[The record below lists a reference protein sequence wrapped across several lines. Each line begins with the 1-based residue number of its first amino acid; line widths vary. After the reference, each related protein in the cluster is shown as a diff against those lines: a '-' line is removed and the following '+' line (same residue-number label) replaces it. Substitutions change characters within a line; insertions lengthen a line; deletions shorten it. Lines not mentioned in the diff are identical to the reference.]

1 MNQPIQICDDYAAVS
16 RRAADRIRVAIAR
29 KPNLLLCAAGGGS
42 PARTYALLAEQFQR
56 DPLAFNALRVVKL
69 DEWGGIPMANP
80 GTCET
85 QLLTTLLKPLA
96 VTPDRYFGFQS
107 DASDPAA
114 ECARVHQRLAS
125 EGGIDLCLLGLGLNG
140 HIAMNEP
147 APVLQ
152 PIAHVA
158 RLSEE
163 SQHHPML
170 SKAGVRPTH
179 GITIGMADILGAREV
194 LLLVSGAAKRAPLQ
208 RLLRREIT
216 TDFPASFLWLHP
228 NWTLLC
234 DREAAAGRDLNS

>member
-1 MNQPIQICDDYAAVS
+1 MTQPIQICDDYEAVS
-16 RRAADRIRVAIAR
+16 RRAADRIRVALAR

-42 PARTYALLAEQFQR
+42 PARTYALLVEQFQR
-56 DPLAFNALRVVKL
+56 DPLAFAALRVVKL
-69 DEWGGIPMANP
+69 DEWGGLPMENP

-85 QLLTTLLKPLA
+85 QLRTTLLKPLA
-96 VTPDRYFGFQS
+96 VTEDRYFGFQS
-107 DASDPAA
+107 DASDSAA
-114 ECARVHQRLAS
+114 DCARVHQRLVN

-147 APVLQ
+147 APALQ
-152 PIAHVA
+152 PFAHA
-158 RLSEE
+158 AKLSEE
-163 SQHHPML
+163 SQQHPML
-170 SKAGVRPTH
+170 SKSGSRPTH

-194 LLLVSGAAKRAPLQ
+194 LLLVSGAAKRAALQ

-234 DREAAAGRDLNS
+234 DREAAAGLALNS